1 MALINLHNHS
11 SYSDGTL
18 KPAALALEAARAGI
32 EYFSLTDHDTTDGW
46 ADMEPA
52 LKAAR
57 IKYCYGVEISTS
69 QNGNLHILGYGM
81 SPADPGL
88 ATSLAE
94 FRERRAT
101 RIKKMVL
108 KLNALGV
115 NIAFEDLK
123 PRGGVSPGRGQL
135 AELLVQRNFAPDIPG
150 AFARYLL
157 PGTPTYER
165 SAGPG
170 VEEAIRVI
178 KKAGG
183 KAVIAHPEKVN
194 TNPDFAAMKEAG
206 LDGIEVFYPT
216 HDKKAE
222 SKLLGLAAKY
232 GLFVTAGGDFH
243 GPPFERCVMT
253 GIEFPE
259 EHFTAIKDLFL

>member
-1 MALINLHNHS
+1 MPLINLHNHS
-11 SYSDGTL
+11 TYSDGTL
-18 KPAALALEAARAGI
+18 KPEALALEAARAGI
-32 EYFSLTDHDTTDGW
+32 EYFSLTDHDTTGGW
-46 ADMEPA
+46 AEMEPA

-57 IKYCYGVEISTS
+57 IKFCYGVEISTS

-81 SPADPGL
+81 SPANPGL
-88 ATSLAE
+88 AASLAE
-94 FRERRAT
+94 FRERRAA
-101 RIKKMVL
+101 RIKKMGL
-108 KLNALGV
+108 KLNAIGI

-135 AELLVQRNFAPDIPG
+135 ADLLVQRNFAPDIPA

-157 PGTPTYER
+157 PGAPTYER
-165 SAGPG
+165 SAGPA

-178 KKAGG
+178 KDAGG

-194 TNPDFAAMKEAG
+194 TTPDFAAMKEVG

-216 HDKKAE
+216 HNKTAE
-222 SKLLGLAAKY
+222 RKLLGLAAKY

-243 GPPFERCVMT
+243 GPPFDRCVMT
-253 GIEFPE
+253 GIEFPDE
-259 EHFTAIKDLFL
+259 YFAGIKELFL